1 MQRRPLIIGLLIL
14 ASVLAILLWPLEKQ
28 PDRIRF
34 NTDAINAKQEFL
46 ATLKPDTDRVP
57 NVVIILADDLGRSD
71 ISLFGNTLI
80 STPNIDSIGLLGAT
94 FTEGYITS
102 PICSPSRAGLLTGRY
117 QQRFG
122 FEYILHDR
130 YARNRL
136 EWLVY
141 KYLLATDTWQVLG
154 RPVVPTFQD
163 VAAQGLPPEQITL
176 AEVLK
181 AKGYA
186 TAAIGKWHLGS
197 APHAL
202 PNARGF
208 DLHYGF
214 YEGYSLY
221 MADSAN
227 AGIVNQR
234 HARNTDFSDPFIWGA
249 GRQGNCAIRLN
260 GEVVD
265 ERVYLTDR
273 IAEEAVKF
281 ISANSDRPFFLY
293 VPFLTPHTP
302 FQATKVYYDRLSHI
316 EDRNKRVYLAMIA
329 QMDDAVGTI
338 MAQLRASGI
347 SDNTM
352 IFFLSDN
359 GGATYTLATDNAPF
373 RGGKFTHFEGGLRVP
388 FMMRWDGVVEAG
400 SKVSLPTSSLDIMA
414 TVLDTLGVEMPVAN
428 ALDGC
433 SLLKDEGQQ
442 TRNLYWRSGYAWAI
456 RSGRWKLVA
465 EDDWGLGFGPR
476 VRLFD
481 MHVDSLEQNDLSA
494 LRPEVVDSLRTMHRK
509 WQQELQEPLW
519 PNVMNFR
526 FQRGSDDSWFPL

>member
-1 MQRRPLIIGLLIL
+1 MRRRPLIVSVVIL
-14 ASVLAILLWPLEKQ
+14 AALLAFLFWPLQKQ

-34 NTDAINAKQEFL
+34 DANAIRAKQEFL
-46 ATLKPDTDRVP
+46 KTLKPDTSRVP

-71 ISLFGNTLI
+71 ISLYGNRLI

-130 YARNRL
+130 YARNRI

-141 KYLLATDTWQVLG
+141 RHFLATDTWQVLG

-176 AEVLK
+176 SEVLK

-221 MADSAN
+221 MADSAD
-227 AGIVNQR
+227 GGVVNQR
-234 HARNTDFSDPFIWGA
+234 HDRSTDFSDPFIWGA

-260 GEVVD
+260 GEVID
-265 ERVYLTDR
+265 ERYYLTDR
-273 IAEEAVKF
+273 IAEESVKF
-281 ISANSDRPFFLY
+281 IRANADRPFFLY

-302 FQATKVYYDRLSHI
+302 FQATKAYYDRLDHI
-316 EDRNKRVYLAMIA
+316 QDRNKRVYMAMIA
-329 QMDDAVGTI
+329 QMDDAVGHI
-338 MAQLRASGI
+338 MAQLRASGV
-347 SDNTM
+347 SGNTM
-352 IFFLSDN
+352 VFFLSDN

-388 FMMRWDGVVEAG
+388 FMMRWDGVIESG
-400 SKVSLPTSSLDIMA
+400 SRINRHTSSLDIMA
-414 TVLDTLGVEMPVAN
+414 TVLDTLGIELPQTN
-428 ALDGC
+428 NLDGQ
-433 SLLKDEGQQ
+433 SLLMRNGSQP
-442 TRNLYWRSGYAWAI
+442 RNLFWRSGYAWAV
-456 RSGRWKLVA
+456 RSGPWKLVA

-476 VRLFD
+476 IRLFD
-481 MHVDSLEQNDLSA
+481 ISTDSLELNDLSA
-494 LRPEVVDSLRTMHRK
+494 LRPEVVDSLRSLHRN
-509 WQQELQEPLW
+509 WQKNLQEPLW

-526 FQRGSDDSWFPL
+526 FRKGDDESWFPL

>member
-1 MQRRPLIIGLLIL
+1 MVIGI
-14 ASVLAILLWPLEKQ
+14 AVLAALLAFLLWPIQKQ
-28 PDRIRF
+28 SDRIRF
-34 NTDAINAKQEFL
+34 SAVAIKAKQEFL
-46 ATLKPDTDRVP
+46 ASLEPDTGRVP

-71 ISLFGNTLI
+71 ISLYGNTLI
-80 STPNIDSIGLLGAT
+80 STPNIDSIGLQGAT

-141 KYLLATDTWQVLG
+141 KYFLATDTWQVLG

-181 AKGYA
+181 AKGYS

-208 DLHYGF
+208 DFHYGF

-221 MADSAN
+221 MADSAD

-260 GEVVD
+260 GEMID
-265 ERVYLTDR
+265 EHYYLTDR
-273 IAEEAVKF
+273 IAEEAVNF
-281 ISANSDRPFFLY
+281 VRANADRPFFLY

-302 FQATKVYYDRLSHI
+302 FQATKAYYDRLGHI
-316 EDRNKRVYLAMIA
+316 KDRNKRVYMAMIA
-329 QMDDAVGTI
+329 QMDDAVGAI
-338 MAQLRASGI
+338 MTQLRTSGI
-347 SDNTM
+347 SDNT
-352 IFFLSDN
+352 IVFFLSDN

-373 RGGKFTHFEGGLRVP
+373 RGGKFTHFEGGLRIP
-388 FMMRWDGVVEAG
+388 FMMRWDGVIRPGARVDH
-400 SKVSLPTSSLDIMA
+400 PTSSLDIMA
-414 TVLDTLGVEMPVAN
+414 TVLDTLRVEMPSSN
-428 ALDGC
+428 ALDGR
-433 SLLKDEGQQ
+433 SLLGAEVSE
-442 TRNLYWRSGYAWAI
+442 TRSLYWRSGYAWAI
-456 RSGRWKLVA
+456 RSDQWKLVA

-481 MHVDSLEQNDLSA
+481 MSRDSLEMNDLSA
-494 LRPEVVDSLRTMHRK
+494 VRPDVVDSLRSLHRY
-509 WQQELQEPLW
+509 WQKGLQEPFW

-526 FQRGSDDSWFPL
+526 SGKADDESWFPL